1 MHKGTEQILKQRYL
15 WEWKIDDETIQE
27 TPEQMFLRVAKK
39 MASAYLHIKKDY
51 SMVRKLANKFYEMMT
66 RGRFIPSSPQLFNAM
81 RGFGNGKKHYDIIYK
96 DIGKMTDEEWDVINE
111 FKNSK
116 SAYGSCYTMG
126 RIGDSIDEIYT
137 ALKEQAI
144 VFKSAGGYGTSFSNL
159 RSKGTLVSTTMGE
172 SCGPIEF
179 MDLFNM
185 NTQKIALSG
194 KTKRG
199 ANMFSL
205 SVSHPDIEK
214 FILRKAEMIE
224 DDKGQIRPKYLEHVN
239 TSIEITDGFME
250 ALENNGDWKLID
262 PHTKEVKKT
271 VKAKKLWDLM
281 IDTVYKSGDPNILM
295 LDNMNRFNPIWHIE
309 RINSVNPCVTG
320 DTLVP
325 TNKGLVRA
333 DELKA
338 GMLAWNPVKNRMD
351 KITKVFNNGIKDIY
365 RVTATCDIG
374 EVNTLVATAEH
385 KLMRVRFDEN
395 ENRKE
400 ILEMI
405 PISELKPGDLVKVVF
420 SRTDDQPYKAF
431 TGLNTAHKTNARI
444 FSIKHIGQDVVY
456 DITVP
461 DDYMWV
467 TNGFISLDCN
477 EYSGYDKTVCN
488 LGSINLYALRGAP
501 KAEGFAIDSKL
512 MEDTVIN
519 AVIFLNLA
527 LMAND
532 YPLESLTQRSRDF
545 RPIGLGFMGLGSI
558 IMREGL
564 EYGTEI
570 STAYTKDLVE
580 DFVYWTVKGSNL
592 FYKMS
597 GIRFKHYED
606 SDYARGE
613 FYFRNDKHHKEIS
626 QLLKEGITNSRLNA
640 IAPNG
645 SIGMLAAFMTS
656 EAAAV
661 SGGVEPIFSLNYTR
675 KVNPNTDQEFTVDQD
690 DIAVK
695 DSLRGYGYSEEEIRK
710 ILDGDP
716 TYAHILKE
724 SRFKTAEELSTEQ
737 HLAILEV
744 VSNAIDMSVSKTIN
758 LPESA
763 TKEEISE
770 LYKKAYK
777 MGLKGITIFRSGS
790 RQAVLESKSKKK
802 KPDLQFDLGLTL
814 SNKGKVVPKERPTV
828 IQALKKSVRF
838 KAPENGGVKII
849 NIELGFDEK
858 NEPFE
863 VFIRATTS
871 TQEYTELFNAIG
883 RLVSM
888 ALRSNADID
897 SVLKQVRKVKNWKN
911 EYSYICQIISSTV
924 EELAEVGKTK
934 SFKKKQ
940 EVLDK
945 INKAKLLTHPKG
957 YLIDQETG
965 ESYCPI
971 CMAKQGEGL
980 LFESGC
986 VRCTSCGWAGCN
998 I

>member
-1 MHKGTEQILKQRYL
+1 MNGGDNLHKGTEQILKQRYL

-81 RGFGNGKKHYDIIYK
+81 RGFGNGQKHYDIIYK
-96 DIGKMTDEEWDVINE
+96 DIAKMTDEEWDVINE

-116 SAYGSCYTMG
+116 SAYGSCYAMG

-159 RSKGTLVSTTMGE
+159 RSEGTLVSTTMGE

-194 KTKRG
+194 RTKRG

-309 RINSVNPCVTG
+309 RINSVNPC
-320 DTLVP
+320 
-325 TNKGLVRA
+325 
-333 DELKA
+333 
-338 GMLAWNPVKNRMD
+338 
-351 KITKVFNNGIKDIY
+351 
-365 RVTATCDIG
+365 
-374 EVNTLVATAEH
+374 
-385 KLMRVRFDEN
+385 
-395 ENRKE
+395 
-400 ILEMI
+400 
-405 PISELKPGDLVKVVF
+405 
-420 SRTDDQPYKAF
+420 
-431 TGLNTAHKTNARI
+431 
-444 FSIKHIGQDVVY
+444 
-456 DITVP
+456 
-461 DDYMWV
+461 
-467 TNGFISLDCN
+467 N

-488 LGSINLYALRGAP
+488 LGSINLYALRGTP
-501 KAEGFAIDSKL
+501 RAEGFAIDFKL

-716 TYAHILKE
+716 AYAHILKE

-777 MGLKGITIFRSGS
+777 MGLKGITVFRSGS

-957 YLIDQETG
+957 YLTDQETG

-980 LFESGC
+980 VFESGC